1 MATFLLSVSDTTSL
15 SARWWLNDTDLSSA
29 AAFIPRGRVTPPRRG
44 TWHIVR
50 HESLP
55 GPSPRRPRHDKAA
68 HNSKSTISRVP
79 VQLKPRY
86 QGPSVAT
93 SRGGT
98 VQMWPSPSRW
108 MLAWAASPA
117 SPAQPSCEARN
128 NKLKVVRWRRDGAAA
143 AQGTFPNV
151 WKYGIHRDSTQT
163 AQTGLGWAGWAGL
176 VMQRCWSWQH
186 WITRT
191 SDLCSADEQ
200 RK

>member
-86 QGPSVAT
+86 QGPCVAT
-93 SRGGT
+93 LRGGT

-117 SPAQPSCEARN
+117 QLRGTQQQAESSAVAPWRCGCSTRN
-128 NKLKVVRWRRDGAAA
+128 VSERLEIWNSQR
-143 AQGTFPNV
+143 F
-151 WKYGIHRDSTQT
+151 YSDSTDWP
-163 AQTGLGWAGWAGL
+163 GLGWTGMGWAVL